1 MVDCMTSI
9 DTTRLRSLM
18 PFAELLDLRVHTA
31 AAEQVVLEL
40 DWRPELCTAGGVLH
54 GGALM
59 TLADSASATCAFLNL
74 PDGAAGTTTVES
86 KINLLAPV
94 RGGVVTARSVP
105 LHTGRRFIVLE
116 TEVRTSDGLVAK
128 TMQTQAVL

>member
-1 MVDCMTSI
+1 MTSL
-9 DTTRLRSLM
+9 DTGQLRSLM
-18 PFAELLDLRVHTA
+18 PFAALLDVRLASA
-31 AAEQVVLEL
+31 AKEAVILEL
-40 DWRPELCTAGGVLH
+40 DWRPELCTASGIMH

-59 TLADSASATCAFLNL
+59 TLADCASAACAFLNL

-94 RGGVVTARSVP
+94 RDGVLAAHAVP
-105 LHTGRRFIVLE
+105 LHVGRRFIVLE
-116 TEVRTSDGLVAK
+116 TELRASGALVAK

>member
-1 MVDCMTSI
+1 MSPL
-9 DTTRLRSLM
+9 DTAQLRSLM
-18 PFAELLDLRVHTA
+18 PFAELLDIRVSTA
-31 AAEQVVLEL
+31 TKDSVVLEL

-59 TLADSASATCAFLNL
+59 TLADSSSATCAFLNL

-86 KINLLAPV
+86 KINLLAP
-94 RGGVVTARSVP
+94 ARDGIVSAHTRP
-105 LHTGRRFIVLE
+105 LHVGRRFIVLE
-116 TEVRTSDGLVAK
+116 TELRTSDALIGQ

>member
-1 MVDCMTSI
+1 MTGF
-9 DTTRLRSLM
+9 DTAQLRSLM
-18 PFAELLDLRVHTA
+18 PFIELLDVRVDTA
-31 AAEQVVLEL
+31 TREHVILEL
-40 DWRPELCTAGGVLH
+40 DWRPELCTASGVMH

-94 RGGVVTARSVP
+94 RAGVVSARSVP

-116 TEVRTSDGLVAK
+116 TELRTSDDVLVGK

>member
-1 MVDCMTSI
+1 MTSL
-9 DTTRLRSLM
+9 DTEQLRSLM
-18 PFAELLDLRVHTA
+18 PFAELLGVRVRMATRDG
-31 AAEQVVLEL
+31 VVLEL
-40 DWRPELCTAGGVLH
+40 DWRPDLCTAGNVMH

-74 PDGAAGTTTVES
+74 PEGAAGTTTVES

-94 RGGVVTARSVP
+94 RGGVATARAVP
-105 LHTGRRFIVLE
+105 LHAGRRFIVLE
-116 TEVRTSDGLVAK
+116 TELRTTDNVLVGK

>member
-1 MVDCMTSI
+1 MTSL
-9 DTTRLRSLM
+9 DTAQLSSLM
-18 PFAELLDLRVHTA
+18 PFADLLGVRVNTA
-31 AAEQVVLEL
+31 TKDAVVLEL
-40 DWRPELCTAGGVLH
+40 DWRPELCTAGGVMH

-86 KINLLAPV
+86 KINLLAPA
-94 RGGVVTARSVP
+94 RGGVVSAHTTP
-105 LHTGRRFIVLE
+105 LHVGRRFIVLE
-116 TEVRTSDGLVAK
+116 TELRTSDTLVGK

>member
-1 MVDCMTSI
+1 MTSI
-9 DTTRLRSLM
+9 DTAQLRSLM
-18 PFAELLDLRVHTA
+18 PFVELLDLRVHSATA
-31 AAEQVVLEL
+31 ELVVLEL

-94 RGGVVTARSVP
+94 RGGVVTAHSVP